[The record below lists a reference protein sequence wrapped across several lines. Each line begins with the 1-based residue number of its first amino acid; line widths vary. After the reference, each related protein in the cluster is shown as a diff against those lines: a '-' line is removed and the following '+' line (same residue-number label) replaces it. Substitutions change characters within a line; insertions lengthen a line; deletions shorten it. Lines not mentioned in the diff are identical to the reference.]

1 MTGTAPQAGAERPDP
16 TVPAPRPSRA
26 PRITAV
32 VLGVLAMVWACAMG
46 AAILEVAHLT
56 YWLPPP
62 PGTTVAIE
70 RQTWN
75 TSTLLLLPG
84 AGLALLI
91 ALAGVVWA
99 LAVRRPVWPA
109 LAAPFASGVVA
120 TGSLLLAA
128 GVPTPTF

>member
-16 TVPAPRPSRA
+16 TAPAPRPSRA

-70 RQTWN
+70 RQT
-75 TSTLLLLPG
+75 
-84 AGLALLI
+84 
-91 ALAGVVWA
+91 
-99 LAVRRPVWPA
+99 
-109 LAAPFASGVVA
+109 
-120 TGSLLLAA
+120 
-128 GVPTPTF
+128 